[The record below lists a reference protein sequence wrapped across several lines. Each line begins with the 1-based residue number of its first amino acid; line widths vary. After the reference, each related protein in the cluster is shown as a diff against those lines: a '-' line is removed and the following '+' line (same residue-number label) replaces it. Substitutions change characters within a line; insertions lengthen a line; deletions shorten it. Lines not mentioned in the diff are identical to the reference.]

1 MREACASS
9 GDDGGWADVGLGAP
23 STKFACCSWWPDVGA
38 IGYADGARSDQRWIE
53 GTSVGD
59 ALETMAAKA
68 SKCTRDTDD
77 EDDELTAT
85 TPAEAAARALELIV
99 AFTLVILL
107 EAVCGVFSR
116 HWLGDYVLT
125 QNNMASPQVTSS
137 SVPTSPSRPQPHSE
151 PHAVV
156 HPSPSLAFGQDP
168 AHSNP
173 WTRRLV

>member
-38 IGYADGARSDQRWIE
+38 IGLADGARSDQRWIE

-85 TPAEAAARALELIV
+85 TPAEAAARALELIRQSGARAGRGCYV
-99 AFTLVILL
+99 DVVWITA
-107 EAVCGVFSR
+107 GVGSDRSAR
-116 HWLGDYVLT
+116 HRRGART
-125 QNNMASPQVTSS
+125 RASAAAAAAKAASGGRER
-137 SVPTSPSRPQPHSE
+137 PSRR
-151 PHAVV
+151 
-156 HPSPSLAFGQDP
+156 GGC
-168 AHSNP
+168 
-173 WTRRLV
+173 